1 MLFRSRMASGNPAP
15 WFEETVT
22 EVMGTEFRSYVEQGG
37 GFMAVHSGNAFG
49 KDGDGVKEYTEF
61 IGNRFLGHPLRCSV
75 HIKKET
81 DHPIMEGVKEEF
93 DIRDEHYQ
101 IELLTKDIEVFLTS
115 HSEHV
120 PKRHAVVSERT
131 AR

>member
-1 MLFRSRMASGNPAP
+1 MRRRMASGNPAP

-22 EVMGTEFRSYVEQGG
+22 E
-37 GFMAVHSGNAFG
+37 VHSGNAFG